1 MKKYLGSEMT
11 AYAAIIAPF
20 FIFGPLLFGIFVLT
34 AEISGATVFLALLCA
49 SCAVIWGLYIK
60 SKSAQLYS
68 WGYFN
73 HEGIQVRTLF
83 SGKQMIEYKKCRGCG
98 IGYYIHGVLNSN
110 AGTKIFYIFF
120 SYDAFDESYRTNMNL
135 WKPSKTQV
143 KVEFSKELYYYLL
156 EVLSPKQSARLS
168 RDYEKYI
175 V

>member
-1 MKKYLGSEMT
+1 MKKYLGSKMT
-11 AYAAIIAPF
+11 AYAAIVAPF
-20 FIFGPLLFGIFVLT
+20 FVFGSLIFGVCALT
-34 AEISGATVFLALLCA
+34 AEISGATVFLAILCD

-120 SYDAFDESYRTNMNL
+120 SYDAFNELYRTNINL
-135 WKPSKTQV
+135 WKPSKAQV
-143 KVEFSKELYYYLL
+143 KVEFSKKLYDFLIN
-156 EVLSPKQSARLS
+156 VLPKKQSAMLS

-175 V
+175 A